1 MNLVYGEIIELFG
14 EDGSRMGKVR
24 IHGVLK
30 KVSLDLLTAPS
41 VGDTVLL
48 CEGVALNKVDK
59 STPRE
64 AMYVSGHSR

>member
-1 MNLVYGEIIELFG
+1 MNLVYGEIIELFE
-14 EDGSRMGKVR
+14 EDESRMGKVR

-41 VGDTVLL
+41 VGDIVLL
-48 CEGVALNKVDK
+48 CEGVALNKVDQ
-59 STPRE
+59 STLRE

>member
-1 MNLVYGEIIELFG
+1 MNLIFGEIIELFD

-30 KVSLDLLTAPS
+30 KLSLDLLTVPS

-48 CEGVALNKVDK
+48 CEGVALNKVDQ
-59 STPRE
+59 SAPRE
-64 AMYVSGHSR
+64 AIYVSGHSR